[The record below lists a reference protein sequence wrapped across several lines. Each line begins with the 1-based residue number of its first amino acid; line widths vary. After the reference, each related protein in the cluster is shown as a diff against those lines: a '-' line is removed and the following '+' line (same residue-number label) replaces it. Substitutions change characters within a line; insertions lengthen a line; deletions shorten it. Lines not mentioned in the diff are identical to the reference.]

1 MWEHVLVGV
10 AEMGTVRE
18 VVTGL
23 VWVGT
28 GGDRMD
34 GGVVVNDGVL
44 AASVEEGD
52 GDAVWQPSCVVRLL
66 FQINRLEVAT
76 VDTGKASDELSWDTF
91 P

>member
-1 MWEHVLVGV
+1 
-10 AEMGTVRE
+10 
-18 VVTGL
+18 
-23 VWVGT
+23 
-28 GGDRMD
+28 MD